1 MDSNDMFPPANVI
14 SFVLVP
20 TMSQSD
26 EANADFGLVSEF
38 ARP

>member
-14 SFVLVP
+14 SFVLAP

-26 EANADFGLVSEF
+26 EANANCGQVLEL
-38 ARP
+38 A